1 MKQTKQSQHENELET
16 KLLAAKEVVLS
27 DADKDRMHSFLSSYV
42 DMHPVLSAKERA
54 ERAKRNRHSSF
65 KAFAR
70 LMPAFMLAVFVLGG
84 GAVLADRSLPGD
96 TLYGV
101 KTAGENLYHKA
112 LPTVEAKARFGIDR
126 VQRRIEEAYKL
137 SEIEGVKP
145 GNYEALV
152 NNLDQNTKELEA
164 TVEVLEESEK
174 PLLAFEV
181 KEEYQSRLRVH
192 RNILTKLSEE
202 NANIRELLGFV
213 SNRLSTPEELPLE
226 PEIVIVSVDT
236 NTEGV
241 DTTSLSEEDVPDE
254 QAVNLPPE
262 GEEPPQSEDSD
273 ALAVASELGAEDT
286 DTREA
291 LSPDEEAPAIT
302 MMRAL
307 EPASDG
313 GVSPVAMRGE
323 LGTDALISYVE
334 GRISSTEKLIE
345 SAKNLDGRVAKELK
359 SMLGEARELL
369 KKGSSLERG
378 EVNDAAVRASL
389 TRSASL
395 IEDVRTILRIAGH
408 TRSEFFLE
416 LILSGREDERR
427 STPSVP
433 EDSERGEES
442 GRSIEGQGS
451 SITDAIR
458 GVLEGLGR

>member
-1 MKQTKQSQHENELET
+1 MKQTKQSQHENQLET

-42 DMHPVLSAKERA
+42 DMHPVLSAKERI
-54 ERAKRNRHSSF
+54 ERAKRNRHSTF
-65 KAFAR
+65 KAFVR
-70 LMPAFMLAVFVLGG
+70 LMPAFMLTIFVLGG

-112 LPTVEAKARFGIDR
+112 LPTAEAKARFGIDR

-202 NANIRELLGFV
+202 NTNIRELLGFV
-213 SNRLSTPEELPLE
+213 SNRLSAPGELPPE
-226 PEIVIVSVDT
+226 PEVVIVSVTTHAEGADT
-236 NTEGV
+236 A
-241 DTTSLSEEDVPDE
+241 SLPEEDVSRED
-254 QAVNLPPE
+254 VDNLPLEDEETPLDEDGDALAVGAELGEEGADAGEASPE
-262 GEEPPQSEDSD
+262 GEE
-273 ALAVASELGAEDT
+273 
-286 DTREA
+286 
-291 LSPDEEAPAIT
+291 APALM
-302 MMRAL
+302 MMRAS
-307 EPASDG
+307 EPVSDG
-313 GVSPVAMRGE
+313 GVSPAVIRGE

-334 GRISSTEKLIE
+334 SRISSTEKLIE
-345 SAKNLDGRVAKELK
+345 STKNLDGRVAKELK
-359 SMLGEARELL
+359 SMLNEARELL

-378 EVNDAAVRASL
+378 EVNDAAVRTSL

-395 IEDVRTILRIAGH
+395 IEDARTILRIAGH
-408 TRSEFFLE
+408 ARSEFFLE
-416 LILSGREDERR
+416 LILSGREDEKGSAPR
-427 STPSVP
+427 
-433 EDSERGEES
+433 DDGRGEERSS
-442 GRSIEGQGS
+442 GIEGQGS

-458 GVLEGLGR
+458 GVFEELDK